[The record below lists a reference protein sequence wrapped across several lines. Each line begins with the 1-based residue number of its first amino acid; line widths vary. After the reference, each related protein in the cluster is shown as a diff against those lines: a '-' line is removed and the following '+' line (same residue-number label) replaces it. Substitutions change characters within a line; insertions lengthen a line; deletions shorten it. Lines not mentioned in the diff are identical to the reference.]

1 MRLILLDDIPKLGH
15 RGDVREVAD
24 GYARNYLLPQKLAL
38 AATPANIKNLEQIKT
53 RQEAKVVESKA
64 QAEVQASAIDT
75 LTLSMARQASQEG
88 RLYGSVGIP
97 DLVAFLVQHGVTVEK
112 RRVGLDEPIKAVGE
126 YSVPIRLHPE
136 VTAQLKVVVSR
147 E

>member
-1 MRLILLDDIPKLGH
+1 MKLILLDDIPKLGR

-38 AATPANIKNLEQIKT
+38 TATPANVKNLEQIKA
-53 RQEAKVVESKA
+53 RQETRLAESKA
-64 QAEVQASAIDT
+64 QAETQAGTIDT
-75 LTLSMARQASQEG
+75 LTLSLTRQASQEG
-88 RLYGSVGIP
+88 RLYGSVGIQ
-97 DLVAFLVQHGVTVEK
+97 DLVAFLAQHGITVEK

-126 YSVPIRLHPE
+126 YAVPIRLHPE
-136 VTAQLKVVVSR
+136 VTAPLKVVVSR